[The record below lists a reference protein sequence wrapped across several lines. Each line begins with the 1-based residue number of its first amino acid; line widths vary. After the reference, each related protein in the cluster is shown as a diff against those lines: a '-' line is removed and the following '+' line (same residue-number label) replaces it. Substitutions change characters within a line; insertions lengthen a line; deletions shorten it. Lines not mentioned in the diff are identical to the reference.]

1 MYNLFII
8 WYYINLCLY
17 IFNVVDII
25 IIIVRWIF
33 TETYLASRRG
43 TYPWKKNKCFKRYFD
58 DVDVRKHINIE
69 FANFSD
75 ERKSFAD
82 VD

>member
-1 MYNLFII
+1 
-8 WYYINLCLY
+8 
-17 IFNVVDII
+17 
-25 IIIVRWIF
+25 
-33 TETYLASRRG
+33 
-43 TYPWKKNKCFKRYFD
+43 
-58 DVDVRKHINIE
+58 VDVRKHINIE